1 MDESVI
7 GAVGALVA
15 VLMMLGG
22 FVTNGPIA
30 VVLGFGGAVLMGLIL
45 LYAFFPCATR
55 RLSVPY
61 CRAVGT
67 AVLSAM
73 RRPSGH
79 PCTSGRPTPRS

>member
-45 LYAFFPCATR
+45 LYAFF
-55 RLSVPY
+55 LS
-61 CRAVGT
+61 
-67 AVLSAM
+67 
-73 RRPSGH
+73 
-79 PCTSGRPTPRS
+79 